1 MLLQR
6 LTPPVFGDL
15 RREMD
20 RLFEDFARPF
30 DGGLLRGA
38 AAFPALN
45 VWEDAEK
52 VYAEAEMPGVKLE
65 DVEVTVV
72 GSELS
77 IKGTRRA
84 ERESNTTFHR
94 QERMVGEFSRFLT
107 LPVVV
112 NADKVE
118 AVMKDGVLTITMPKA
133 DQAKRKRIE
142 VKTK

>member
-6 LTPPVFGDL
+6 MTPPVFGDL

-20 RLFEDFARPF
+20 RLFEDFTRPF
-30 DGGLLRGA
+30 DGGFLRGA

-45 VWEDAEK
+45 VWEDADK

-72 GSELS
+72 GNELS
-77 IKGTRRA
+77 IKGTRRPQ
-84 ERESNTTFHR
+84 REGNMTLHR
-94 QERMVGEFSRFLT
+94 QERVTGEFARFLT

-112 NADKVE
+112 NAEKVE
-118 AVMKDGVLTITMPKA
+118 AVMKDGVLTITLPKA